1 MFTVRLEVP
10 AGPVPVERGLNC
22 AGAGAGSS
30 AGAAFIGFPWGLAGT
45 RGTVKVHVEGS
56 WRGEKAHRGGK
67 LERGDILPGSWS
79 SSTFRG
85 VHAPQI
91 V

>member
-1 MFTVRLEVP
+1 MFTVRLEVL

-30 AGAAFIGFPWGLAGT
+30 AGAALIGFPWGPAGT
-45 RGTVKVHVEGS
+45 RGMVKAQVEGS
-56 WRGEKAHRGGK
+56 WRGEKAHRGGE
-67 LERGDILPGSWS
+67 LERRVILPGSRKS
-79 SSTFRG
+79 SACRG
-85 VHAPQI
+85 VHAPQK